1 MLFPQS
7 PLLILLCILAL
18 GALPPQTRN
27 KRPVGRLEGA
37 DGDNPIE
44 DSVLEDPM
52 SCRQI

>member
-18 GALPPQTRN
+18 GALPPQIRN
-27 KRPVGRLEGA
+27 KRPVGRL
-37 DGDNPIE
+37 DGDSPIE
-44 DSVLEDPM
+44 DSVLEDPV